1 MTVFWI
7 AAVLVLLI
15 VILWQYL
22 RIRDHSRQLVY
33 IHTKLTSI
41 LDRGSH
47 ERLLLFNSDPYL
59 QELLTDLNRLLD
71 VNHKGAVELARLE
84 RSMRSMLANISHDL
98 KTPLTVVLGY
108 IETILHDQA
117 MTEEE
122 RVHILRMIHTKAE
135 EVIRMMNSFFDLAKL
150 ESGDKEIPLS
160 RVELGEVCRRNILS
174 FYDTL
179 HAKGSKVEIEIPD
192 EALYMM
198 GNEEALDRVLSN
210 LLSNAIKYG
219 DAGGVLGLTL
229 YSDGDQVCIEVWDR
243 GKGITEGHQDK
254 VFERLYTLEDS
265 RNRDYQGSG
274 LGLTITKR
282 LIEQMNGSIS
292 LHSKPYV
299 RTAFTLSFRRLT
311 F

>member
-1 MTVFWI
+1 MTAILI
-7 AAVLVLLI
+7 AVVALLLL

-22 RIRDHSRQLVY
+22 RLREHSRSLNY
-33 IHTKLTSI
+33 AHTKLESI
-41 LDRGSH
+41 MDRGSH

-59 QELLTDLNRLLD
+59 QQLLTDLNRLLD

-84 RSMRSMLANISHDL
+84 KSMRSMLANISHDL

-108 IETILHDQA
+108 IETILHDES

-122 RVHILRMIHTKAE
+122 RERILWTIHGKAG
-135 EVIRMMNSFFDLAKL
+135 EVIGMMNRFFDLAKL
-150 ESGDKEIPLS
+150 ESGDKEITLS

-174 FYDTL
+174 FYDIL
-179 HAKGSKVEIEIPD
+179 SAKGSEVEIEVPD
-192 EALYMM
+192 EAMYIM

-219 DAGGVLGLTL
+219 DAGKVLGLKL
-229 YSDGDQVCIEVWDR
+229 YSKGGQVCIEVWDR

-282 LIEQMNGSIS
+282 LTEQMNGSIT
-292 LHSKPYV
+292 LTSKPYV
-299 RTAFTLSFRRLT
+299 KTAFTLSFRRLT